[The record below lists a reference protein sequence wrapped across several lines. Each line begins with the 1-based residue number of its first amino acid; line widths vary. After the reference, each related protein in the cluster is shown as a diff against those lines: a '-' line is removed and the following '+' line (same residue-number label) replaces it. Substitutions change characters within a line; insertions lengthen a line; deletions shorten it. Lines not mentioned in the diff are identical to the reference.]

1 MIRGA
6 DEAAPPLPVYQVP
19 QDPQVGLH
27 SPGQWARDCAGHTSW
42 QPLLTSMR
50 VIFSKR
56 TLKCVSNELST
67 AHLQTTEVTHTFR
80 RNLSS
85 QKPHIVMGINT
96 LVVLYSR
103 NTGFVPSTSVL
114 VETKS
119 FSPIFMPLHLL
130 KCPFECIVQR
140 KHLIFF
146 CRLHTSIGPSR
157 KQIGRITLTLWLIFT
172 GHNFSCHGNVCVCL
186 WHTHAVPQVL
196 DLNSSTFYLSLCII
210 WSIPSWKLLPG

>member
-1 MIRGA
+1 
-6 DEAAPPLPVYQVP
+6 
-19 QDPQVGLH
+19 
-27 SPGQWARDCAGHTSW
+27 
-42 QPLLTSMR
+42 
-50 VIFSKR
+50 
-56 TLKCVSNELST
+56 
-67 AHLQTTEVTHTFR
+67 
-80 RNLSS
+80 
-85 QKPHIVMGINT
+85 MGINT

-186 WHTHAVPQVL
+186 WHTHAMPQVL
-196 DLNSSTFYLSLCII
+196 DLNSKHFLFESLYNLVHSFMEIVTWLDNIQAFKEMIRIEMTCA
-210 WSIPSWKLLPG
+210 SV